1 VVLAR
6 RRTEKSGISGNGVR
20 RNSGVD
26 ETAGWV
32 EREKVLNGTRSSSE
46 RKKRTYLCTENRY
59 KAGVKGAG
67 RYKKR
72 IWRRSGYIESGQRG
86 VQELCCWLVGL
97 SAQKTQ
103 CLRNQADFR

>member
-46 RKKRTYLCTENRY
+46 RKKEKNIFMYRKQVQSRRE
-59 KAGVKGAG
+59 G
-67 RYKKR
+67 R
-72 IWRRSGYIESGQRG
+72 W
-86 VQELCCWLVGL
+86 
-97 SAQKTQ
+97 
-103 CLRNQADFR
+103 